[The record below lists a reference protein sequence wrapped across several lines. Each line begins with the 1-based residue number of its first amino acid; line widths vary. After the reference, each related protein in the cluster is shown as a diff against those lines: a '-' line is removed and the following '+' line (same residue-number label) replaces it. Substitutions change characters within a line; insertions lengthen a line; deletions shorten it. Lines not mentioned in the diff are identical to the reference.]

1 MTTEELKN
9 LIDDA
14 ATNPNNAEAVMTL
27 ADAKKGID
35 DLQAEHDSIV
45 AEKDRAIA
53 ERDSK
58 IEQQAAR
65 ISELE
70 EYNRRIVD
78 KYVRAEFTEVN
89 DESEGKDNEPA
100 SFDNLIKKFD

>member
-1 MTTEELKN
+1 MTAEELKN

-35 DLQAEHDSIV
+35 DLQAEHDSVV
-45 AEKDRAIA
+45 AEKDGIIS
-53 ERDSK
+53 ERDSI
-58 IEQQAAR
+58 IERQAKR
-65 ISELE
+65 ITELE

-78 KYVRAEFTEVN
+78 KYVRAEFTESN
-89 DESEGKDNEPA
+89 DESEGKDYELAN
-100 SFDNLIKKFD
+100 FNDLIKRFD